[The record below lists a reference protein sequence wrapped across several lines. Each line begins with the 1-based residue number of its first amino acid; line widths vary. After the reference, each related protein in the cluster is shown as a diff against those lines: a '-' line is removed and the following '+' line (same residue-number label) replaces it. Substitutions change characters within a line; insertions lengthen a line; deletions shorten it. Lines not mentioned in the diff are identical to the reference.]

1 MGLVPLTTL
10 VWRICWLICDGD
22 DDDDDDNQVLLG
34 CCFSYLDY
42 RALYIHVII
51 LGSRFVR
58 FRVEDLFFL

>member
-22 DDDDDDNQVLLG
+22 DDDQVLLG

-42 RALYIHVII
+42 RAVYMHVII
-51 LGSRFVR
+51 FGSKFAK
-58 FRVEDLFFL
+58 FLVEDLFFL